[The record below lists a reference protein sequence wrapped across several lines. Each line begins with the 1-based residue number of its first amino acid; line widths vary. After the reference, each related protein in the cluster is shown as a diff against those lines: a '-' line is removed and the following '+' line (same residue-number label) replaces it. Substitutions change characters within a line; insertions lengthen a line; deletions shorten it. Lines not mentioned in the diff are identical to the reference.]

1 MNAVTAPAPPARKR
15 KQRLPSRTEG
25 VGRLAAMLL
34 SPTFLVLGLVVGYPI
49 LSGIRLAF
57 YGRKGVDPETG
68 FVQET
73 EPFVGLDNFAAMFTG
88 GEGSRFLTALFNTT
102 FFTVATVLLETVIG
116 VAMALVMHKAFRGRS
131 LIRASILVPWAIPT
145 AISGLLW
152 NYAFEAGG
160 VVNAFFVPGD
170 PILWTTDAWQAKVA
184 VIIADVWKTAPF
196 IGLLVLAGLQVIP
209 AEVYEAAKVDGAS
222 AWRTFWQI
230 TLPLVKPALVVAVL
244 FRVLDVLRM
253 FDLPYTLIG
262 PGKQSVETVS
272 MLSFEQAIKFTNYGL
287 ASAYALALFFYT
299 AVVAYVFVKVLGA
312 DVIGSR
318 AGRK

>member
-1 MNAVTAPAPPARKR
+1 MSTVTAPAPPAREK
-15 KQRLPSRTEG
+15 KPRLRSRTEG
-25 VGRLAAMLL
+25 VGSLAALLL

-49 LSGIRLAF
+49 LSAIRLSF
-57 YGRKGVDPETG
+57 YGQKGVDPETG
-68 FVQET
+68 FVAET
-73 EPFVGLDNFAAMFTG
+73 QPFVGLDNFAAMFTG
-88 GEGSRFLTALFNTT
+88 GEGSRFLNALANTT
-102 FFTVATVLLETVIG
+102 FFTVVTVLLETVIG

-131 LIRASILVPWAIPT
+131 LIRASILIPWAIPT

-152 NYAFEAGG
+152 NFAFQADG

-184 VIIADVWKTAPF
+184 VIVADVWKTAPF

-222 AWRTFWQI
+222 PWKTFWRI

-262 PGKQSVETVS
+262 AGKQSVETVS
-272 MLSFEQAIKFTNYGL
+272 MFSFEQAIKFNNYGL
-287 ASAYALALFFYT
+287 ASAYALALFVYT